1 MAKKTDG
8 LEIEAQVLA
17 GAMRHIASIVRPSTL
32 PILSNVR
39 IEAKGDVLQLTS
51 SDMDVELTRIV
62 SLTRGGN
69 MTTTVNAKRLHDM
82 AQSLDPGARITLS
95 EVDADRLEVKSGRSR
110 WQLPM
115 IDVGDFPSIDF
126 KPDNTCPV
134 AGPEFRAAIDRVIGS
149 VLTDKAAAARPSLGG
164 VFMHD
169 CDGTIGLAASD
180 GNRLAVAHTNTPW
193 PEGSR
198 GIIILP
204 KFINSLGALSSDD
217 AGEIPIGWTDNRIAA
232 DGGSWRIIG
241 KVVDQEYVDYRRIV
255 PGRQGTATAV
265 FDGDAMRRSV
275 KRVQLMHD
283 RDSRI
288 VLTFAPDK
296 IVMTANS
303 GEGMAREEVPAE
315 CSADFTT
322 AFNGNYIAQA
332 MQQVG
337 GDTVRLQMSGP
348 GDVARVERVVED
360 GMVAVIMPM
369 RI

>member
-1 MAKKTDG
+1 MAKKSEG

-17 GAMRHIASIVRPSTL
+17 GAMRHIAGIVRQSTL

-51 SDMDVELTRIV
+51 SDLDVELTRIV
-62 SLTRGGN
+62 PLTRGGS
-69 MTTTVNAKRLHDM
+69 MATTVNAKRLHDM
-82 AQSLDPGARITLS
+82 AQALDPGARITLS

-115 IDVGDFPSIDF
+115 IGVGNFPSIDF
-126 KPDNTCPV
+126 SAQNTCHI
-134 AGPEFRAAIDRVIGS
+134 AGPEFRTAIDRVIGS
-149 VLTDKAAAARPSLGG
+149 VLTDKAVAARPALAG
-164 VFMHD
+164 VFLHD
-169 CDGTIGLAASD
+169 CDGVIGLAASD

-193 PEGSR
+193 PQGSQ
-198 GIIILP
+198 GVIILP
-204 KFINSLGALSSDD
+204 KFIDSLGALSSDD
-217 AGEIPIGWTDNRIAA
+217 SGEIPIGWTDNRIAA

-241 KVVDQEYVDYRRIV
+241 KVVDHEYVDYRRIV
-255 PGRQGTATAV
+255 PERQDTATAV

-288 VLTFAPDK
+288 VFTFEPDK

-303 GEGMAREEVPAE
+303 GDGMAHEEVPAE
-315 CSADFTT
+315 CSADFNT
-322 AFNGNYIAQA
+322 AFNGNYISQA

-337 GDTVRLQMSGP
+337 GDTVRLQMAGP
-348 GDVARVERVVED
+348 GDIARVERVVKD
-360 GMVAVIMPM
+360 GMIAVIMPM
-369 RI
+369 LV